1 MVRPA
6 VRRRQKYE
14 AKIDPDVLRS
24 RILAF
29 KSSMTEQMDEKAA
42 ELATLETQVKSI
54 LEAQTTTV
62 YSAFVPMYLN
72 VGRQLYRLSK
82 KFGGATFEAEAKIIL
97 DKWKARGLSATI
109 LAAIAKLFGIT
120 YT

>member
-6 VRRRQKYE
+6 TRRRQKYE

-29 KSSMTEQMDEKAA
+29 KSAMTEQMDEKAS

-54 LEAQTTTV
+54 LEAQTTTI
-62 YSAFVPMYLN
+62 YSPFIPMYLN
-72 VGRQLYRLSK
+72 VGRELYRLSK
-82 KFGGATFEAEAKIIL
+82 KFGGKTFEGEAVAVL
-97 DKWKARGLSATI
+97 DKWKTRGLNKDVLSE
-109 LAAIAKLFGIT
+109 IAGLFGVT